1 MKKSLY
7 IIIGLF
13 WSLVAWGQDYTF
25 SNHNIVPFS
34 LNPSLVGNANAIR
47 IGLNYRQQWPA
58 LGNSYHTVRVSYDQN
73 FYKRMCSLGAFYTY
87 DYMGAGD
94 IKTNEFGLIYGH
106 TIRLTDGYFV
116 RLGVQGSY
124 FYNLYGDNFEFGDQY
139 DWGTGTILPN
149 TSEDITGNES
159 VSLMDFSVG
168 GAFVIENYLTVG
180 GAVYHIGE
188 PENGIIERKD
198 NKLYRKFVG
207 HANFVYDLESSNGL
221 WGRRDLSNKYL
232 FVNAAYQKQFNFEL
246 AYLGAGVMISPL
258 IGGIAVKSDI
268 DDVNTISFM
277 LGGTYKGFQAYYV
290 YDLFTSSKKNG
301 SWSHE
306 ISLIYI
312 IQNDEKYPCPVVYW

>member
-34 LNPSLVGNANAIR
+34 FNPSLVGNANAIR

-180 GAVYHIGE
+180 GAVYHIG
-188 PENGIIERKD
+188 
-198 NKLYRKFVG
+198 
-207 HANFVYDLESSNGL
+207 
-221 WGRRDLSNKYL
+221 
-232 FVNAAYQKQFNFEL
+232 
-246 AYLGAGVMISPL
+246 
-258 IGGIAVKSDI
+258 
-268 DDVNTISFM
+268 
-277 LGGTYKGFQAYYV
+277 
-290 YDLFTSSKKNG
+290 
-301 SWSHE
+301 
-306 ISLIYI
+306 
-312 IQNDEKYPCPVVYW
+312 